1 MKKKMTRA
9 IVLASALVLF
19 AHNVSAQQTFQG
31 GPPPPG
37 QSFPPGGPGRQ
48 GGPSRDARPPAPI
61 GTAVIRGQ
69 VVAADTGRPLRR
81 ARIQANA
88 PELGPGDNRTTST
101 GVDGKFELKDLP
113 AGRYT
118 VAVQRSGYLRLSY
131 GQRRPFEQGKPIQIS
146 DRQVVENVSFALPRM
161 SLITGRVYD
170 EAGEAI
176 SDVQMFAMRTVY
188 FEGKRR
194 LVPVAGGPVTRT
206 DDAGQYRL
214 LGLPPGSYYVMAS
227 LRETWNVSEAGTQVM
242 MGYAPTY
249 FPSTTSVT
257 EARRITVA
265 VGQEASNTD
274 ISLIPGRASTVSGT
288 AVDSQGRPLAG
299 RQVGLNV
306 EFRGP
311 GFGMMMGMPGAPI
324 GPDGS
329 FTIKDLAPGEYK
341 LRAQTSAEVNGAT
354 VQENASVPVV
364 ANGIDLDGVVIT
376 TSSGWSAAGQVIG
389 EDGTAPSVARERVR
403 IIARSLDGG
412 VGFAPPPGGG
422 ADSGRPKADW
432 TFDVTGIASASRIR
446 ATVPDGW
453 MVKGIQQD
461 GRDITDVVFDLK
473 SGNTVS
479 GLQVVLSNRVNS
491 ITGQLTDGKGAP
503 ISDGTVIVFAS
514 EPDKWHEDSRYVRSA
529 RPDQSGN
536 YKITGMPP
544 GEYLAVA
551 IDYVEEGTWN
561 DPEYLES
568 IRRYDQRI
576 TLGEIDAQAISLK
589 LVTPMP

>member
-1 MKKKMTRA
+1 MKKMPRA
-9 IVLASALVLF
+9 IVLTSLLALL
-19 AHNVSAQQTFQG
+19 AHNVSAQQIFQG

-37 QSFPPGGPGRQ
+37 QGGPPRDTR
-48 GGPSRDARPPAPI
+48 PSAQI
-61 GTAVIRGQ
+61 GMAVIRGQ

-81 ARIQANA
+81 ARIQMTA

-101 GVDGKFELKDLP
+101 GVDGKFEMRDLP

-118 VAVQRSGYLRLSY
+118 VTVNRSGYLRLSY

-146 DRQVVENVSFALPRM
+146 DRQVVENVNFALPRM

-194 LVPVAGGPVTRT
+194 LVPVAGGPVART

-214 LGLPPGSYYVMAS
+214 LGLPPGSYYVMAD
-227 LRETWNVSEAGTQVM
+227 LRETWTVNEGGTQAV
-242 MGYAPTY
+242 MGYAQTY

-257 EARRITVA
+257 EARRVTVG

-274 ISLIPGRASTVSGT
+274 VSLIPGRAAAVSGI
-288 AVDSQGRPLAG
+288 ALDSQGRPLAG
-299 RQVGLNV
+299 RQVSLGQ
-306 EFRGP
+306 EYRGP
-311 GFGMMMGMPGAPI
+311 GFMMMMMNRGAPI

-341 LRAQTSAEVNGAT
+341 LRVQTSTEVNGVT
-354 VQENASVPVV
+354 VQESASVPLV
-364 ANGIDLDGVVIT
+364 ASGVNLDGVAIT
-376 TSSGWSAAGQVIG
+376 TSSGWSVAGHVIG

-403 IIARSLDGG
+403 IIARSVSGDAS
-412 VGFAPPPGGG
+412 FSPPPGAG
-422 ADSGRPKADW
+422 ADSGRMKADW
-432 TFDVTGIASASRIR
+432 TFEATGITSASRIR

-453 MVKGIQQD
+453 IVKGIQQD
-461 GRDITDVVFDLK
+461 GRDVTDVVFDLK
-473 SGNTVS
+473 SGDTVS

-491 ITGQLTDGKGAP
+491 ITGQLTDSKGAP

-568 IRRYDQRI
+568 IRRYGQRI
-576 TLGEIDAQAISLK
+576 TLGETDAQAISLK
-589 LVTPMP
+589 LVTPQP